1 MEALR
6 SRRPRLGAAAVLFWG
21 RGLALHEGTS
31 AVVAPPPSP
40 RIYGCSHQVAA
51 SVWVQ
56 VCTWGAQHTQRLPSL
71 PRTPRS
77 GRRAPAVLS
86 LKGNFVT
93 LAQRKWRGGGY
104 SRQIAP
110 SFNTPPTL
118 GAPHFHASPQTN
130 KHWIS
135 HYAPAMR
142 SARGGH
148 VGEQIRNLRPDERGT
163 AFSRP
168 RRGVCDQIPVGG
180 FGCRPLRRRR
190 SDRPQRREAGGGGQS
205 ALGTGSGRG
214 KPSQE
219 SRNATLPSRALLEAL
234 RGPGGRRPEKTQSE
248 GKLAPLVLQIFQV
261 NSEPERETAA
271 VPREANWPSNSRKE
285 GDGRWA
291 NVCAL
296 KVVALLGEEAAG
308 VRAASAT
315 FPLPKKGSR
324 SGDFGRRSPS
334 PGQFSWRPF
343 AGRVCPSRHAG
354 GRRPS
359 PLTPGPPGWPRP
371 RRALSRRAEPARVW
385 APRGVCAPARLL

>member
-1 MEALR
+1 
-6 SRRPRLGAAAVLFWG
+6 
-21 RGLALHEGTS
+21 
-31 AVVAPPPSP
+31 
-40 RIYGCSHQVAA
+40 
-51 SVWVQ
+51 
-56 VCTWGAQHTQRLPSL
+56 
-71 PRTPRS
+71 
-77 GRRAPAVLS
+77 
-86 LKGNFVT
+86 
-93 LAQRKWRGGGY
+93 
-104 SRQIAP
+104 
-110 SFNTPPTL
+110 
-118 GAPHFHASPQTN
+118 
-130 KHWIS
+130 
-135 HYAPAMR
+135 MR

-168 RRGVCDQIPVGG
+168 RRGVCDQIPDGG

-285 GDGRWA
+285 GEGRWA

-315 FPLPKKGSR
+315 FPLPKKGSIL
-324 SGDFGRRSPS
+324 
-334 PGQFSWRPF
+334 RP
-343 AGRVCPSRHAG
+343 
-354 GRRPS
+354 
-359 PLTPGPPGWPRP
+359 
-371 RRALSRRAEPARVW
+371 
-385 APRGVCAPARLL
+385 